1 MWSSPAP
8 SGKVFKT
15 QAQGSNMV
23 AVAFDTLQ
31 FARRLKDVGV
41 PDEQAETQAELM
53 GEAFGFYVND
63 LVTRDYL
70 DATLDARFAQQD
82 ARFDARFAE
91 QDARFDARFAEQ
103 DARFDARFADH
114 DAQFAEIRTDL
125 RWHKWLLLTIAA
137 STVIPAFVSL
147 VR

>member
-1 MWSSPAP
+1 MA
-8 SGKVFKT
+8 
-15 QAQGSNMV
+15 AI
-23 AVAFDTLQ
+23 AFDTLQ

-41 PDEQAETQAELM
+41 PEEQAETQAELM

-70 DATLDARFAQQD
+70 DATLDARFAEQD
-82 ARFDARFAE
+82 ARIDARFAE
-91 QDARFDARFAEQ
+91 QDVRFAN
-103 DARFDARFADH
+103 H
-114 DAQFAEIRTDL
+114 DAQFAGIRTEL

-137 STVIPAFVSL
+137 STVIPAFVNL

>member
-1 MWSSPAP
+1 
-8 SGKVFKT
+8 
-15 QAQGSNMV
+15 MV
-23 AVAFDTLQ
+23 AIAFDTLQ

-41 PDEQAETQAELM
+41 PEEQAETQAELM

-70 DATLDARFAQQD
+70 DATLDARFAEQD
-82 ARFDARFAE
+82 AQLDARFAK
-91 QDARFDARFAEQ
+91 Q

-137 STVIPAFVSL
+137 STVLPAFVNL
-147 VR
+147 LR